1 MHDIIVVGGGLG
13 GATLAKAMAEHGARV
28 LVLER
33 ERRFKDRVRGEAT
46 WPWGVAE
53 LKQLDAYQVLIASC
67 ACEVQWLDTYFGG
80 ERIEHRDLSATTRQQ
95 TPALNNEMEE
105 VVLRAAED
113 AGAQIRRGARAC
125 DLKPGIRPSVSV
137 ECEGRV
143 EDVDSRLIVC
153 ADGRGSLARKW
164 ANFPVQQD
172 SYGMLLAGVLFD
184 AMPAVSSDTNHW
196 FMTPSL
202 GQFAFLC
209 PQRGGRMR
217 AYAWHPRERNYR
229 LQGTEDITRFVEES
243 VKAGAPGE
251 WYTGAHPSGPLAT
264 FDGADNWVEH
274 PYKDGI
280 VLIGEAAAASDPTYG
295 QGQSLTARDARVLRD
310 QLLANDNWNEA
321 GHAYAREHDHYH
333 AAVHKFTGWLYRIF
347 YQTGPE
353 ADACRAR
360 ALPMLV
366 EDATRMPDVLFS
378 GPEVPLDESVRRRM
392 FGEE

>member
-1 MHDIIVVGGGLG
+1 MYDIIVVGGGLG

-53 LKQLDAYQVLIASC
+53 LKQLDVYQVLIASC

-95 TPALNNEMEE
+95 TPALNWVHNEMEE
-105 VVLRAAED
+105 VVLQAAED
-113 AGAQIRRGARAC
+113 AGAQIRRGTRAC
-125 DLKPGIRPSVSV
+125 ELKPGIRPSVSV

-196 FMTPSL
+196 FMHRAWASLPSFAHNAAAGCGPTP
-202 GQFAFLC
+202 GTREKGIIDC
-209 PQRGGRMR
+209 
-217 AYAWHPRERNYR
+217 RERR
-229 LQGTEDITRFVEES
+229 TSR
-243 VKAGAPGE
+243 
-251 WYTGAHPSGPLAT
+251 
-264 FDGADNWVEH
+264 
-274 PYKDGI
+274 
-280 VLIGEAAAASDPTYG
+280 AS
-295 QGQSLTARDARVLRD
+295 
-310 QLLANDNWNEA
+310 
-321 GHAYAREHDHYH
+321 
-333 AAVHKFTGWLYRIF
+333 
-347 YQTGPE
+347 
-353 ADACRAR
+353 
-360 ALPMLV
+360 
-366 EDATRMPDVLFS
+366 
-378 GPEVPLDESVRRRM
+378 
-392 FGEE
+392 